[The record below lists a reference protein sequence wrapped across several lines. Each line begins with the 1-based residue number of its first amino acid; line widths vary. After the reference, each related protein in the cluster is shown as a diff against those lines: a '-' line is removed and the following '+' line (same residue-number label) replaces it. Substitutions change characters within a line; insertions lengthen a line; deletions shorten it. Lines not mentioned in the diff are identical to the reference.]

1 MSSVSPIESTQG
13 TPDDAI
19 QEDPL
24 RPEAPTR
31 STLSERPLITTP
43 RESMGWLTT
52 PVFACVFLLLLAITA
67 ALGAVGAP
75 GIFVGLGAIACVVL
89 FVTTLAV
96 AAVRT
101 LIGVWRLAQIARGQS
116 DLGPGSTLLATLG
129 NLAMVTFGMWL
140 AYLSTLGFSRGR
152 QLRRFG
158 RVLLPATGAGR
169 RWVTQPLNIDE
180 HASAPAGLA
189 HQWRENGKTEHA
201 SVAAF
206 ARLTLDL
213 MALGAPPTLIAAANR
228 DALDEIRHAE
238 LCFSL
243 ASALDGQEI
252 SPSPFPEA
260 QRVGT
265 LPRSRT
271 LALAQLAV
279 DSLVDGAL
287 HEGVS
292 ARIISKLAQRC
303 EVPTVRV
310 ALKEI
315 AADEGLHAAH
325 GWTVAEWCLAAG
337 GTPVAQALLGAVQ
350 QLPMEMRTALP
361 EGAADGGWERW
372 GIHGHAL
379 EAQEYRAARAH
390 VVGRV
395 QAMVTSLKAA

>member
-1 MSSVSPIESTQG
+1 MSSVSPV
-13 TPDDAI
+13 
-19 QEDPL
+19 
-24 RPEAPTR
+24 EAT
-31 STLSERPLITTP
+31 LITTP
-43 RESMGWLTT
+43 RESRGWLTT
-52 PVFACVFLLLLAITA
+52 PGYVFIFLMLVAITL
-67 ALGAVGAP
+67 ALSAVGAP
-75 GIFVGLGAIACVVL
+75 ELLVGLGTLACVAL
-89 FVTTLAV
+89 FAATLLV
-96 AAVRT
+96 AAART
-101 LIGVWRLAQIARGQS
+101 VIGVWRLGQIARGQS
-116 DLGPGSTLLATLG
+116 QLDTGSTILATLG
-129 NLAMVTFGMWL
+129 NLAMVTFGMFV

-158 RVLLPATGAGR
+158 RVLLPATSAGR
-169 RWVTQPLNIDE
+169 RWVTLSLDIE
-180 HASAPAGLA
+180 ERASAPAGLA
-189 HQWRENGKTEHA
+189 EQWRENGKTEHA

-243 ASALDGQEI
+243 ASALDGREI

-292 ARIISKLAQRC
+292 ARIIAKLAQRC
-303 EVPTVRV
+303 EAPTLRA

-315 AADEGLHAAH
+315 AADEGRHAAH
-325 GWTVAEWCLAAG
+325 GWTVAQWCLAEG
-337 GTPVAQALLGAVQ
+337 GTPVAQALLGAIQ
-350 QLPMEMRTALP
+350 TLPPEMRTALP
-361 EGAADGGWERW
+361 AGAENGGWERW

-390 VVGRV
+390 VVRRV
-395 QAMVTSLKAA
+395 QAMVTSAVAA